1 MTKYT
6 LLILFLFLAI
16 SSRSQT
22 KSISLSEAIK
32 VAQEKSPDYQVALNR
47 YQAGYWSY
55 RNYKAG
61 FLPQLRLDATVP
73 NYSES
78 INRITND
85 QGQDI
90 FVSQNQAVTD
100 LNLSLRQNIAF
111 TGGTFSLRSTIDRV
125 DFLGDN
131 KNTNYSVVPF
141 SINYFQNSVFYNPY
155 KWDKRIA
162 PLRYEE
168 SKRDFIEKMEDIS
181 LNTCSKYFGL
191 LKSQIQLKIAETNY
205 ANQDTLYKIA
215 QNRYKIGNIAENE
228 LLQLELSLLNAE
240 NSLTNEKINLKQSAQ
255 NLARFLRLDSED
267 VLLAIPNELEP
278 FEVDTQK
285 ALAEAQEN
293 RKSVIA
299 FRRRRLE
306 AERNLAQVRGTNRL
320 QINFNANFGI
330 SQNGQELNSL
340 FTNYNKQQSV
350 SLSLGIPLFD
360 WGVSKSERKMALA
373 DLDLT
378 NTNLE
383 QDKEAFE
390 QEIYLHTLNWANQR
404 NFLTIAQ
411 KAQEVA
417 RKRYDISKKRFV
429 LGKITITDLNLAQ
442 QEKDRA
448 VVSYLQSLEKF
459 WVDYYTLR
467 RLTLYDFAKDT
478 KISVDDIVFD

>member
-1 MTKYT
+1 
-6 LLILFLFLAI
+6 
-16 SSRSQT
+16 
-22 KSISLSEAIK
+22 
-32 VAQEKSPDYQVALNR
+32 
-47 YQAGYWSY
+47 
-55 RNYKAG
+55 
-61 FLPQLRLDATVP
+61 
-73 NYSES
+73 
-78 INRITND
+78 
-85 QGQDI
+85 
-90 FVSQNQAVTD
+90 
-100 LNLSLRQNIAF
+100 
-111 TGGTFSLRSTIDRV
+111 
-125 DFLGDN
+125 
-131 KNTNYSVVPF
+131 
-141 SINYFQNSVFYNPY
+141 
-155 KWDKRIA
+155 
-162 PLRYEE
+162 
-168 SKRDFIEKMEDIS
+168 
-181 LNTCSKYFGL
+181 
-191 LKSQIQLKIAETNY
+191 
-205 ANQDTLYKIA
+205 
-215 QNRYKIGNIAENE
+215 
-228 LLQLELSLLNAE
+228 
-240 NSLTNEKINLKQSAQ
+240 
-255 NLARFLRLDSED
+255 
-267 VLLAIPNELEP
+267 
-278 FEVDTQK
+278 
-285 ALAEAQEN
+285 
-293 RKSVIA
+293 
-299 FRRRRLE
+299 LE